1 MIKNN
6 DFKMRLFLVSLAFC
20 LVFALTLS
28 LDFSARV
35 NANQAAAGAA
45 AGSAD
50 DPLITL
56 SYLNSVLPAAAD
68 TSGTYVILELARGQR
83 IRARSNSIE
92 IILRP
97 DGAASVVSQHADYG
111 IIDLTSG
118 AERLGGEELPI
129 NHLML
134 VPRADGRGI
143 SVTSAKAYVMVRGDY
158 EIY

>member
-6 DFKMRLFLVSLAFC
+6 DFKIRILLVSLAFC
-20 LVFALTLS
+20 MVFALTLS

-35 NANQAAAGAA
+35 NADSAAGAA

-68 TSGTYVILELARGQR
+68 TAGTYVILELARGQR
-83 IRARSNSIE
+83 LRSRSNSVE

-97 DGAASVVSQHADYG
+97 DGAAAVISQHADYG
-111 IIDLTSG
+111 VIDLTSG
-118 AERLGGEELPI
+118 LERLSGEELPV
-129 NHLML
+129 NHLIL

-143 SVTSAKAYVMVRGDY
+143 SVTSSKAFVMVRGDY